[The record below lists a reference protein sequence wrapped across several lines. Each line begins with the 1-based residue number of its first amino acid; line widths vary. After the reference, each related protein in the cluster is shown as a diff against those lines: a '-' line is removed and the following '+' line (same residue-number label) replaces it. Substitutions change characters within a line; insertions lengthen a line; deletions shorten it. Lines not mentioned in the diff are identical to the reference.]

1 MSQVNPAQ
9 KDRVKGGPIMAQ
21 WLANLTGNHEVAG
34 WIPGLAQWIMHPVL
48 PQRQRQRQAVEREG
62 KKGKEFNLK
71 NNTGNFEL
79 GTVTPNVRGW
89 NWLIKIHRVD
99 K

>member
-1 MSQVNPAQ
+1 MDYASSVAT
-9 KDRVKGGPIMAQ
+9 KAKAKASSRKG
-21 WLANLTGNHEVAG
+21 
-34 WIPGLAQWIMHPVL
+34 
-48 PQRQRQRQAVEREG
+48 G

>member
-1 MSQVNPAQ
+1 M
-9 KDRVKGGPIMAQ
+9 KK
-21 WLANLTGNHEVAG
+21 T
-34 WIPGLAQWIMHPVL
+34 
-48 PQRQRQRQAVEREG
+48 VEKINETWSMKTVEKINER
-62 KKGKEFNLK
+62 KKEFNLK

-79 GTVTPNVRGW
+79 GAVTPNVRGW